1 MNMHKSEELKSQ
13 CKYTLIFG
21 RVTFFCCFIR
31 FDWRFNTCR
40 FFLCD
45 NENEVRKFWLMKCL
59 FVVIR
64 SLFCNFFSSLINTLL
79 LLSVTLI
86 FFPNENDLCLRI
98 TARNKP
104 RVLFSGITITL
115 HISYS
120 VMETCHW
127 QIDRP
132 ITSPLSTPW
141 WDQLSKSLQ
150 YFISNKEW
158 PVLCNYAEWLL
169 IHLQS
174 DVEAVW
180 QSHSTAPTAG
190 NSTTSNLQ
198 QLLSWPQEACC

>member
-1 MNMHKSEELKSQ
+1 MKIKIEN
-13 CKYTLIFG
+13 
-21 RVTFFCCFIR
+21 
-31 FDWRFNTCR
+31 FDW
-40 FFLCD
+40 
-45 NENEVRKFWLMKCL
+45 WKCL

-86 FFPNENDLCLRI
+86 FIPNEKDLCLRI

-104 RVLFSGITITL
+104 RVLFSGITISL

-127 QIDRP
+127 QIDRS
-132 ITSPLSTPW
+132 IISPLSTPW

-150 YFISNKEW
+150 CFISNKEW

-169 IHLQS
+169 IYLQS

-180 QSHSTAPTAG
+180 WSHSTAPTAG
-190 NSTTSNLQ
+190 NSTASNLQ
-198 QLLSWPQEACC
+198 QL